1 MEHFNRAAMAGYMAS
16 PMGSPLSMDQGASDY
31 LDGAFPPIPG
41 MPDNIAVYE
50 TGDFSGWANELS
62 MCYGISVLI

>member
-1 MEHFNRAAMAGYMAS
+1 
-16 PMGSPLSMDQGASDY
+16 MDQGASDY

-50 TGDFSGWANELS
+50 TGDFSGWVNELS
-62 MCYGISVLI
+62 MWYGISVLI